1 MIKSKVK
8 YKNIKTDIP
17 SNTRISKIENVV
29 DKDKN
34 VTFEVIIDN
43 RNIYEFEDTIFMILS
58 IRDDTENISALVV
71 GNNTIETG
79 NLFKSIRLQE
89 KYRING
95 NITTDID
102 FVYEGLLELV
112 KDDKKIKKEMLK
124 NKLLL
129 VRAIQKNRIRSMSR
143 NVG

>member
-1 MIKSKVK
+1 MIKGKIK
-8 YKNIKTDIP
+8 YKNVKTDIP
-17 SNTRISKIENVV
+17 SNTRISKIENAV
-29 DKDKN
+29 DKDRN

-43 RNIYEFEDTIFMILS
+43 KNIYEFEDTIFMILS
-58 IRDDTENISALVV
+58 IRDDTENISALLV
-71 GNNTIETG
+71 GNNIIETE
-79 NLFKSIRLQE
+79 NLFKSICLQE

-95 NITTDID
+95 NVTTDID

-129 VRAIQKNRIRSMSR
+129 VRAIQKIE
-143 NVG
+143 

>member
-1 MIKSKVK
+1 MFKVK
-8 YKNIKTDIP
+8 YKNVKTDFP
-17 SNTRISKIENVV
+17 SDTRISKIDNAVNN
-29 DKDKN
+29 DKN
-34 VTFEVIIDN
+34 VTIEVIIDDK
-43 RNIYEFEDTIFMILS
+43 NIYEFEDTILMILS

-71 GNNTIETG
+71 GNNTIETE

>member
-1 MIKSKVK
+1 MFKVK
-8 YKNIKTDIP
+8 YKNVKTDIP
-17 SNTRISKIENVV
+17 SNTRILKIENAV
-29 DKDKN
+29 DKDRN
-34 VTFEVIIDN
+34 VTFEVIVDDK
-43 RNIYEFEDTIFMILS
+43 NIYEFEDTIFMILN

-71 GNNTIETG
+71 GNNTIETE

>member
-1 MIKSKVK
+1 MYKVK
-8 YKNIKTDIP
+8 YKNVKADIP

-129 VRAIQKNRIRSMSR
+129 VRAIQKIE
-143 NVG
+143 

>member
-17 SNTRISKIENVV
+17 SNTRISKIENAVN
-29 DKDKN
+29 KDKN
-34 VTFEVIIDN
+34 VTFEVIIDDK
-43 RNIYEFEDTIFMILS
+43 NIYEFEDTILMILS

-71 GNNTIETG
+71 GNNTIETE

-129 VRAIQKNRIRSMSR
+129 VRAIQKIE
-143 NVG
+143 

>member
-1 MIKSKVK
+1 MFKVK
-8 YKNIKTDIP
+8 YKNVKTDFP
-17 SNTRISKIENVV
+17 SDTRISKIENAVN
-29 DKDKN
+29 KDKN

-43 RNIYEFEDTIFMILS
+43 RNIYEFEDTIFMILN
-58 IRDDTENISALVV
+58 IRDDTENISALIV
-71 GNNTIETG
+71 GNNTIETE

>member
-1 MIKSKVK
+1 MFKVK
-8 YKNIKTDIP
+8 YKNVKTDFP
-17 SNTRISKIENVV
+17 SDTRISKIENAVN
-29 DKDKN
+29 KDKN

-43 RNIYEFEDTIFMILS
+43 RNIYEFEDTIFMILN

-71 GNNTIETG
+71 GNNTIETE
-79 NLFKSIRLQE
+79 NLFKSIHLQE

>member
-1 MIKSKVK
+1 MFKVK
-8 YKNIKTDIP
+8 YKNVKTDIP
-17 SNTRISKIENVV
+17 SNTRILKIENAV
-29 DKDKN
+29 DKDRN
-34 VTFEVIIDN
+34 VTFEVIIDDK
-43 RNIYEFEDTIFMILS
+43 NIYEFEDTIFMILN

-71 GNNTIETG
+71 GNNTIETE
-79 NLFKSIRLQE
+79 NLFKSIHLQE

-112 KDDKKIKKEMLK
+112 EDDKKIKKEMLK

-129 VRAIQKNRIRSMSR
+129 VRAIQKIED
-143 NVG
+143 

>member
-1 MIKSKVK
+1 MFKVK
-8 YKNIKTDIP
+8 YKNVKTDFP
-17 SNTRISKIENVV
+17 SDTRISKIENAVN
-29 DKDKN
+29 KDKN

-43 RNIYEFEDTIFMILS
+43 RNIYEFEDTIFMILN
-58 IRDDTENISALVV
+58 IRDDTENISALIV
-71 GNNTIETG
+71 GNNTIETE

-112 KDDKKIKKEMLK
+112 EDDKKIKKEMLK
-124 NKLLL
+124 DKLLF
-129 VRAIQKNRIRSMSR
+129 VRAIQKIE
-143 NVG
+143 

>member
-1 MIKSKVK
+1 MFKVK
-8 YKNIKTDIP
+8 YKNVKTDIP
-17 SNTRISKIENVV
+17 SNTRILKIENAV
-29 DKDKN
+29 DKDRN
-34 VTFEVIIDN
+34 VTFEVIVDDK
-43 RNIYEFEDTIFMILS
+43 NIYEFEDTIFMILN

-71 GNNTIETG
+71 GNNTIETE

-112 KDDKKIKKEMLK
+112 EDDKKIKKEMLK
-124 NKLLL
+124 DKLLF
-129 VRAIQKNRIRSMSR
+129 VRAIQKIED
-143 NVG
+143 

>member
-17 SNTRISKIENVV
+17 SNTRISKIENAVN
-29 DKDKN
+29 KDKN
-34 VTFEVIIDN
+34 VTFEVIIDDK
-43 RNIYEFEDTIFMILS
+43 NIYEFEDTILMILS

-71 GNNTIETG
+71 GNNTIETE

-102 FVYEGLLELV
+102 FAYEGLLELV

-129 VRAIQKNRIRSMSR
+129 VRAIQKIE
-143 NVG
+143 

>member
-71 GNNTIETG
+71 SNNTIETG

-129 VRAIQKNRIRSMSR
+129 VRAIQKIE
-143 NVG
+143 

>member
-17 SNTRISKIENVV
+17 SNTRISKIENAVN
-29 DKDKN
+29 KDKN
-34 VTFEVIIDN
+34 VTFEVIIDDK
-43 RNIYEFEDTIFMILS
+43 NIYEFEDTIFMILN
-58 IRDDTENISALVV
+58 IRDDTENISALIV
-71 GNNTIETG
+71 GNNTIETE

>member
-124 NKLLL
+124 NKLSL
-129 VRAIQKNRIRSMSR
+129 VRAIQKIE
-143 NVG
+143 

>member
-1 MIKSKVK
+1 MFKVK
-8 YKNIKTDIP
+8 YKNVKTDFP
-17 SNTRISKIENVV
+17 SDTRISKIENAVN
-29 DKDKN
+29 KDKN

-71 GNNTIETG
+71 GNNTIETE

>member
-1 MIKSKVK
+1 MFKVK
-8 YKNIKTDIP
+8 YKNVKTDFP
-17 SNTRISKIENVV
+17 SDTRISKIENAVN
-29 DKDKN
+29 KDKN
-34 VTFEVIIDN
+34 VTFEVIIDDK
-43 RNIYEFEDTIFMILS
+43 NIYEFEDTILMILS

-71 GNNTIETG
+71 GNNTIETE

-129 VRAIQKNRIRSMSR
+129 VRAIQKNRIRSMRR

>member
-1 MIKSKVK
+1 MFKVK
-8 YKNIKTDIP
+8 YKNVKTDFP
-17 SNTRISKIENVV
+17 SDTRISKIENAVN
-29 DKDKN
+29 KDKN
-34 VTFEVIIDN
+34 VTFEVIIDDK
-43 RNIYEFEDTIFMILS
+43 NIYEFEDTILMILS

-71 GNNTIETG
+71 GNNTIETE

-112 KDDKKIKKEMLK
+112 KDDKKIKKKMLK
-124 NKLLL
+124 DKILL
-129 VRAIQKNRIRSMSR
+129 VRAIQKIED
-143 NVG
+143 

>member
-129 VRAIQKNRIRSMSR
+129 VRAIQKIE
-143 NVG
+143 

>member
-1 MIKSKVK
+1 MFKVK
-8 YKNIKTDIP
+8 YKNVKTDFP
-17 SNTRISKIENVV
+17 SDTRISKIENAVN
-29 DKDKN
+29 KDKN
-34 VTFEVIIDN
+34 VTFEVIIDDK
-43 RNIYEFEDTIFMILS
+43 NIYEFEDTILMILS

-71 GNNTIETG
+71 GNNTIETE

-112 KDDKKIKKEMLK
+112 KDDKKIKKKMLK
-124 NKLLL
+124 DKILL
-129 VRAIQKNRIRSMSR
+129 VRAIQKIE
-143 NVG
+143 

>member
-1 MIKSKVK
+1 MFKVK
-8 YKNIKTDIP
+8 YKNVKTDIP
-17 SNTRISKIENVV
+17 SDTRISKIENAVN
-29 DKDKN
+29 KDKN
-34 VTFEVIIDN
+34 VTFEVIIDDK
-43 RNIYEFEDTIFMILS
+43 NIYEFEDTILMILS

-71 GNNTIETG
+71 DNNTIETE

-129 VRAIQKNRIRSMSR
+129 VRAIQKIE
-143 NVG
+143 

>member
-1 MIKSKVK
+1 MFKVK
-8 YKNIKTDIP
+8 YKNVKTDFP
-17 SNTRISKIENVV
+17 SDTRISKIENAVN
-29 DKDKN
+29 KDKN
-34 VTFEVIIDN
+34 VTFEVIIDDK
-43 RNIYEFEDTIFMILS
+43 NIYEFEDTILMILS

-71 GNNTIETG
+71 GNNTIETE

-129 VRAIQKNRIRSMSR
+129 VRAIQKIE
-143 NVG
+143 

>member
-1 MIKSKVK
+1 M
-8 YKNIKTDIP
+8 
-17 SNTRISKIENVV
+17 
-29 DKDKN
+29 
-34 VTFEVIIDN
+34 IIDDK
-43 RNIYEFEDTIFMILS
+43 NIYEFEDTILMILS

-71 GNNTIETG
+71 GNNTIETE

>member
-71 GNNTIETG
+71 DNNTIETE

-124 NKLLL
+124 NKLSL
-129 VRAIQKNRIRSMSR
+129 VRAIQKIE
-143 NVG
+143 

>member
-1 MIKSKVK
+1 MYKVK
-8 YKNIKTDIP
+8 YKNVKTDFP
-17 SNTRISKIENVV
+17 SDTRISKIENVV

-129 VRAIQKNRIRSMSR
+129 VRAIQKIE
-143 NVG
+143 

>member
-8 YKNIKTDIP
+8 YKNVKTDIP
-17 SNTRISKIENVV
+17 SNTRISKIENAVN
-29 DKDKN
+29 KDKN
-34 VTFEVIIDN
+34 VTFEVIIDDK
-43 RNIYEFEDTIFMILS
+43 NIYEFEDTILMILS

-71 GNNTIETG
+71 GNNTIETE

-129 VRAIQKNRIRSMSR
+129 VRAIQKIE
-143 NVG
+143 

>member
-8 YKNIKTDIP
+8 YKNVKTDIP
-17 SNTRISKIENVV
+17 SNTRISKIENAVN
-29 DKDKN
+29 KDKN
-34 VTFEVIIDN
+34 VTFEVIIDDK
-43 RNIYEFEDTIFMILS
+43 NIYEFEDTIFMILN

-71 GNNTIETG
+71 GNNTIETE

-112 KDDKKIKKEMLK
+112 EDDKKIKKEMLK
-124 NKLLL
+124 DKLLF
-129 VRAIQKNRIRSMSR
+129 VRAIQKIED
-143 NVG
+143 

>member
-17 SNTRISKIENVV
+17 SNTRISKIENAVN
-29 DKDKN
+29 KDKN
-34 VTFEVIIDN
+34 VTFEVIIDDK
-43 RNIYEFEDTIFMILS
+43 NIYEFEDTILMILS

-71 GNNTIETG
+71 DNNTIETE

-129 VRAIQKNRIRSMSR
+129 VRAIQKIE
-143 NVG
+143 

>member
-129 VRAIQKNRIRSMSR
+129 VRAIQKI
-143 NVG
+143 

>member
-1 MIKSKVK
+1 MFKVK
-8 YKNIKTDIP
+8 YKNVKTDFP
-17 SNTRISKIENVV
+17 SDTRISKIENAVN
-29 DKDKN
+29 KEKN
-34 VTFEVIIDN
+34 VTFEVIIDDK
-43 RNIYEFEDTIFMILS
+43 NIYEFEDTILMILS

-71 GNNTIETG
+71 GNNTIETE

>member
-1 MIKSKVK
+1 MFKVK
-8 YKNIKTDIP
+8 YKNVKTDFP
-17 SNTRISKIENVV
+17 SDTRISKIENAVN
-29 DKDKN
+29 KDKN
-34 VTFEVIIDN
+34 VTFEVIIDDK
-43 RNIYEFEDTIFMILS
+43 NIYEIEDTILMILS

-71 GNNTIETG
+71 GNNTIETE

-129 VRAIQKNRIRSMSR
+129 VRAIQKIE
-143 NVG
+143 

>member
-71 GNNTIETG
+71 GNNTIETE
-79 NLFKSIRLQE
+79 NLFKSIHLQE

-129 VRAIQKNRIRSMSR
+129 VRAIQKIE
-143 NVG
+143 

>member
-71 GNNTIETG
+71 GNNTIETE

-129 VRAIQKNRIRSMSR
+129 VRAIQKIE
-143 NVG
+143 

>member
-17 SNTRISKIENVV
+17 SNTRISKIENAVN
-29 DKDKN
+29 KDKN
-34 VTFEVIIDN
+34 VTFEVIIDDK
-43 RNIYEFEDTIFMILS
+43 NIYEFEDTIFMILS

-71 GNNTIETG
+71 GNNTIETE

-129 VRAIQKNRIRSMSR
+129 VRAIQKIE
-143 NVG
+143 

>member
-1 MIKSKVK
+1 MFKVK
-8 YKNIKTDIP
+8 YKNVKTDFP
-17 SNTRISKIENVV
+17 SDTRISKIENAVN
-29 DKDKN
+29 KDKN
-34 VTFEVIIDN
+34 VTFEVIIDDK
-43 RNIYEFEDTIFMILS
+43 NIYEFEDTILMILS
-58 IRDDTENISALVV
+58 IRDDTENISALIV
-71 GNNTIETG
+71 GNNTIETE

>member
-17 SNTRISKIENVV
+17 SNTRISKIENAVN
-29 DKDKN
+29 KDKN
-34 VTFEVIIDN
+34 VTFEVIIDDK
-43 RNIYEFEDTIFMILS
+43 NIYEIEDTILMILS

-71 GNNTIETG
+71 GNNTIETE
-79 NLFKSIRLQE
+79 NLFKSICLQE
-89 KYRING
+89 KYSING

-129 VRAIQKNRIRSMSR
+129 VRAIQKIE
-143 NVG
+143 